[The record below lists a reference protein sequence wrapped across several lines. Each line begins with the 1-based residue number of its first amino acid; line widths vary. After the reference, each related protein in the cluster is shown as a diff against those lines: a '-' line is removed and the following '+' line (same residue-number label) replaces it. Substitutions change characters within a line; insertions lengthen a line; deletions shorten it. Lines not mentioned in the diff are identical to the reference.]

1 MSDDESIVGSS
12 DKQDEDSYP
21 TSQSDTD
28 IVDNDKL
35 SQNYGAELYS
45 MLDSEEQKQIS
56 LRNSTMRNKAK
67 SLNKTK
73 LQDLTKKEL
82 PGLYIN
88 ISSQNDS
95 EKLKSKPKD
104 QKTLRNILDLYKLH
118 SFLKTARLPF
128 VVLLDIELNR
138 LLQWLAPTEEE
149 KLAKEQVLLQLE
161 IVVNALFPHGKLK
174 VFGSY
179 VTGLSLP
186 GADIDVCIQSEGD
199 QLCILNMVVYALN
212 RLGLVHSFECIYNT
226 TVPVVKLVD
235 KRTGVRLDLSVY
247 NDSAFKTTKFIQEM
261 CLKYKYMQPLILL
274 IKLFLQSRSLGDTYF
289 GGVGSYLLYCMVLS
303 FLQLHNSTTNN
314 TFDDKNSL
322 ATLYVDFFYYWGFVR
337 DYKQFTTTVRGLG
350 HVYPRALRKDKSDN
364 TFSCENP
371 LDNTVDIGANSFNM
385 HTVISSFQNAFMVIL
400 LIIHLIYVLKSIESN
415 VPNWFPSKEVSF
427 EMNFSTILE
436 SIYDVGHPIF
446 QYRKNKR
453 CSNIRSEFFPENSKT
468 MISSL
473 ESVINHLKKTF
484 DGSKTN
490 TFNPQ
495 RHLIESL
502 SVGSDDVT
510 IGEEMPFYI
519 VAEAVGRDKTKLKS

>member
-1 MSDDESIVGSS
+1 MSDDESSFGSS
-12 DKQDEDSYP
+12 ENQDEDSYL

-28 IVDNDKL
+28 IVDDNKL

-56 LRNSTMRNKAK
+56 KRNSTMRDKAK

-73 LQDLTKKEL
+73 APDLSKKEL

-88 ISSQNDS
+88 ISTENDPQ
-95 EKLKSKPKD
+95 KLKTKSKD

-128 VVLLDIELNR
+128 IILLDVELHR
-138 LLQWLAPTEEE
+138 LLQWLTPTEEE

-186 GADIDVCIQSEGD
+186 GADIDVCIQSDGD

-303 FLQLHNSTTNN
+303 FLQLHNSSTNN

-322 ATLYVDFFYYWGFVR
+322 ATLFMDFFYYWGFVR
-337 DYKQFTTTVRGLG
+337 DYKQFTTSVRGLG
-350 HVYPRALRKDKSDN
+350 HVYPRTLRKDKSDN

-371 LDNTVDIGANSFNM
+371 LDNSVDIGANSFNM
-385 HTVISSFQNAFMVIL
+385 HSVISSFQNAFMVF
-400 LIIHLIYVLKSIESN
+400 LIIYYTS
-415 VPNWFPSKEVSF
+415 
-427 EMNFSTILE
+427 M
-436 SIYDVGHPIF
+436 IF
-446 QYRKNKR
+446 
-453 CSNIRSEFFPENSKT
+453 
-468 MISSL
+468 
-473 ESVINHLKKTF
+473 
-484 DGSKTN
+484 
-490 TFNPQ
+490 
-495 RHLIESL
+495 
-502 SVGSDDVT
+502 
-510 IGEEMPFYI
+510 
-519 VAEAVGRDKTKLKS
+519 